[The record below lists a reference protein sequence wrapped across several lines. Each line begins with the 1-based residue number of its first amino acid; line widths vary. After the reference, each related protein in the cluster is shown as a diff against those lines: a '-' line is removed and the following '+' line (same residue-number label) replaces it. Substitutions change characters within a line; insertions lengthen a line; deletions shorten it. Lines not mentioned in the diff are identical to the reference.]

1 MDTVREIWYN
11 SIEVIDM
18 PNFKNLTGEK
28 FGRLTV
34 IGVSRKVESGNRER
48 YYWRCKCDCGN
59 EKEVRTDC
67 LTSGLVKS
75 CGCLKKDQDKIN
87 LTKYH
92 KHKLSHTKLWDTYYG
107 MKSRCYDKTDKRYSD
122 YGGRGIEICPEWLEN
137 FENFVSWSLE
147 NGFDDNLQIDRI
159 DNDSGYSPQNC
170 RWVSIKENCRNRRS
184 NVMIEYQGKMITLVE
199 LSEILNIPYKTAYSK
214 YRKYGVK
221 RCDL

>member
-1 MDTVREIWYN
+1 
-11 SIEVIDM
+11 M

>member
-1 MDTVREIWYN
+1 
-11 SIEVIDM
+11 M

-34 IGVSRKVESGNRER
+34 IGVSKKVESGNRER

-170 RWVSIKENCRNRRS
+170 RWISIKENCRNRRS

>member
-18 PNFKNLTGEK
+18 PNFKNLTGKK

-184 NVMIEYQGKMITLVE
+184 NVMIEYQGKMITLIE

>member
-1 MDTVREIWYN
+1 MREIWYN
-11 SIEVIDM
+11 SI
-18 PNFKNLTGEK
+18 
-28 FGRLTV
+28 
-34 IGVSRKVESGNRER
+34 
-48 YYWRCKCDCGN
+48 
-59 EKEVRTDC
+59 
-67 LTSGLVKS
+67 
-75 CGCLKKDQDKIN
+75 
-87 LTKYH
+87 
-92 KHKLSHTKLWDTYYG
+92 YG

-170 RWVSIKENCRNRRS
+170 RWISIKENCRNRRS

>member
-170 RWVSIKENCRNRRS
+170 RWISIKENCRNRRS
-184 NVMIEYQGKMITLVE
+184 NVMIEYQGKMITLIE

>member
-18 PNFKNLTGEK
+18 PNFKNLTGKK

>member
-1 MDTVREIWYN
+1 
-11 SIEVIDM
+11 M

-28 FGRLTV
+28 FGRLTI

-122 YGGRGIEICPEWLEN
+122 YGGRGIELCPEWLEN

-170 RWVSIKENCRNRRS
+170 RWISIKENCRNRRS

>member
-1 MDTVREIWYN
+1 MREMRYN

-75 CGCLKKDQDKIN
+75 CGCLKKEQDKIN

-92 KHKLSHTKLWDTYYG
+92 KHKLSHTKLWYTYYD

-122 YGGRGIEICPEWLEN
+122 YGGREIEICPEWLEN
-137 FENFVSWSLE
+137 FEDFVSWSLE

-159 DNDSGYSPQNC
+159 DNNSGYSPQNC
-170 RWVSIKENCRNRRS
+170 RWISIKENCRNRRS

>member
-1 MDTVREIWYN
+1 
-11 SIEVIDM
+11 M
-18 PNFKNLTGEK
+18 PNFKNLTGKK

>member
-1 MDTVREIWYN
+1 
-11 SIEVIDM
+11 M

-170 RWVSIKENCRNRRS
+170 RWISTKENCRNRRS

>member
-1 MDTVREIWYN
+1 
-11 SIEVIDM
+11 M

-137 FENFVSWSLE
+137 FENFVSWSLK

-170 RWVSIKENCRNRRS
+170 RWISIKENCRNRRS

>member
-1 MDTVREIWYN
+1 MREIWYN
-11 SIEVIDM
+11 SIGVIDM

-34 IGVSRKVESGNRER
+34 IGVSRKAESGNRER

-67 LTSGLVKS
+67 LTNGLVKS

-159 DNDSGYSPQNC
+159 DNDSGYSPRNC
-170 RWVSIKENCRNRRS
+170 RWISIKENCRNRRS

-221 RCDL
+221 RCDV

>member
-48 YYWRCKCDCGN
+48 YYWRCKCGCGN

-170 RWVSIKENCRNRRS
+170 RWISIKENCRNRRS

>member
-1 MDTVREIWYN
+1 
-11 SIEVIDM
+11 M

-170 RWVSIKENCRNRRS
+170 RWISIKENCRNRRS
-184 NVMIEYQGKMITLVE
+184 NVMIEYQGKMITLIE

>member
-28 FGRLTV
+28 FGRL
-34 IGVSRKVESGNRER
+34 
-48 YYWRCKCDCGN
+48 N

-137 FENFVSWSLE
+137 FENFVSWSLK

-170 RWVSIKENCRNRRS
+170 RWISIKENCRNRRS

>member
-18 PNFKNLTGEK
+18 PNFKNLTGKK

-67 LTSGLVKS
+67 LTSGLVKA

-170 RWVSIKENCRNRRS
+170 RWISIKENCRNRRS

>member
-1 MDTVREIWYN
+1 
-11 SIEVIDM
+11 M

-170 RWVSIKENCRNRRS
+170 RWISIKENCRNRRS

>member
-28 FGRLTV
+28 FGRLTI

-170 RWVSIKENCRNRRS
+170 RWISIKENCRNRRS